1 MDISRVK
8 FFVHQDVLAD
18 TMIYAKDFETIET
31 IEDFDIGLYGIIETE
46 EGYVLYEIDF
56 KYDGEPFVW
65 RRFMHLSSFLRFY
78 RHRKAKYLDKHSE
91 KFILEYK

>member
-1 MDISRVK
+1 MDISKVK
-8 FFVHQDVLAD
+8 FFVHHDVLAS

-65 RRFMHLSSFLRFY
+65 RRFMHLSSFLGFY